1 MKVRL
6 AIVDQD
12 QKYADRLLNYYG
24 NRYSDKLEL
33 SYFTTFDRF
42 KENLL
47 SRNIDAV
54 LVSEHCKEDLSEIRD
69 KMLVA
74 YFTESLS
81 IDSIHGIKA
90 ICKYQKPD
98 LIYKEILR
106 LFSEYET
113 GNIAYKVGD
122 DDKTIVEVFM
132 PVSGGAGATTLAVT
146 YAKKLA
152 SKGIRTLYLDLER
165 ISSCDYYFQG
175 EGSGGFEDVIYAVK
189 SHKPNLALKLESLVR
204 QDQSGVYFFAASKN
218 AMDMQ
223 ELQDAEVSTLV
234 EELQALGNYER
245 IIVDTDHDLSNR
257 LKNLSVF
264 SYHLYMVAEQSEISM
279 KKLEAVSQTVL
290 MMESNKQIDVSTK
303 LVIVCNKAREQK
315 QLVYQGQIPIKEF
328 VSFCS
333 SGTSRQVVEQLVK
346 LPVLEG
352 KRTMIG

>member
-33 SYFTTFDRF
+33 SYFTTFERF

-54 LVSEHCKEDLSEIRD
+54 LVSETCQEDLSELKT

-81 IDSIHGIKA
+81 IDSIHEIKA

-106 LFSEYET
+106 LFSEYES
-113 GNIAYKVGD
+113 GNIAYRIGD
-122 DDKTIVEVFM
+122 DGKTMVEVFM
-132 PVSGGAGATTLAVT
+132 PVSGGAGATTLAVA

-152 SKGIRTLYLDLER
+152 ATGIRTLYLDLEK
-165 ISSCDYYFQG
+165 ICSSDYYFQG

-189 SHKPNLALKLESLVR
+189 SRKPNLALKLESLVR
-204 QDQSGVYFFAASKN
+204 QDSSGVYYFAASKN
-218 AMDMQ
+218 AIDMQ
-223 ELQDAEVSTLV
+223 ELQDADVASLV

-245 IIVDTDHDLSNR
+245 IIIDTEHSLNER
-257 LKNLSVF
+257 LKILSKF
-264 SYHLYMVAEQSEISM
+264 AYHLFLISDQSEISI
-279 KKLEAVSQTVL
+279 KKLEAVSQAILL
-290 MMESNKQIDVSTK
+290 MEGNKQLDVSTK
-303 LVIVCNKAREQK
+303 LVTVCNKANERKEIN
-315 QLVYQGQIPIKEF
+315 YHGQIPIKEF
-328 VSFCS
+328 VSYCT
-333 SGTSRQVVEQLVK
+333 GATSKQIVDQLVR
-346 LPVLEG
+346 LPILEG
-352 KRTMIG
+352 KRTFS

>member
-24 NRYSDKLEL
+24 NRYNDKLEL
-33 SYFTTFDRF
+33 SYFTSFERF

-54 LVSEHCKEDLSEIRD
+54 LVSEYCKDDLSEIKD

-113 GNIAYKVGD
+113 GNIAYKIGD
-122 DDKTIVEVFM
+122 DDKTIIEVFM

-146 YAKKLA
+146 YARKLA
-152 SKGIRTLYLDLER
+152 SKGIRTLYLDLEKL
-165 ISSCDYYFQG
+165 SSNDYYFQG

-204 QDQSGVYFFAASKN
+204 QDSSGVYFFAASKN
-218 AMDMQ
+218 AIDMQ
-223 ELQDAEVSTLV
+223 ELQDSEISVLMG
-234 EELQALGNYER
+234 ELQALGNYER
-245 IIVDTDHDLSNR
+245 IVVDTDHNLSSR
-257 LKNLSVF
+257 LKSLSMCA
-264 SYHLYMVAEQSEISM
+264 YHLYMIAEQSEISM
-279 KKLEAVSQTVL
+279 KKLEAVSQAVL

-303 LVIVCNKAREQK
+303 LVVVCNKAREQK
-315 QLVYQGQIPIKEF
+315 QMTYKGQIPIKEF
-328 VSFCS
+328 VSYCPG
-333 SGTSRQVVEQLVK
+333 GTSRQIVEQLER

-352 KRTMIG
+352 KRTMM